1 MRSRLRQRLLHRV
14 KPESSGRNILIVGVS
29 AIIFI
34 SALLF
39 YRYWIGVTE
48 TCNPCFELPKTWV
61 RTTLP
66 DDGVFVYVRNNG
78 MCGVYVPGQ
87 NLGRGSDPESL
98 GAIVASVAAQR
109 PDQPFF
115 IKADANISY
124 EYIDE
129 ILDGLCLAGS
139 RRVYFITD
147 QRTVSEPPEALTNA
161 ESSGK

>member
-1 MRSRLRQRLLHRV
+1 MKSRLRERLFHRANAQ
-14 KPESSGRNILIVGVS
+14 PTGRNILIVAVS
-29 AIIFI
+29 AIVLI

-39 YRYWIGVTE
+39 YRYWIGATE
-48 TCNPCFELPKTWV
+48 TCNPCFDLPKTWV

-115 IKADANISY
+115 IKADTSISY
-124 EYIDE
+124 QYIDA
-129 ILDGLCLAGS
+129 ILDGLCSAGS

-147 QRTVSEPPEALTNA
+147 QQTVSEPPEGMTR
-161 ESSGK
+161 SGP

>member
-1 MRSRLRQRLLHRV
+1 MRSLLRERLLKRA
-14 KPESSGRNILIVGVS
+14 KPEPSGRNILIVGVS
-29 AIIFI
+29 AIVLI
-34 SALLF
+34 SGLLF
-39 YRYWIGVTE
+39 YRYWIGATE

-61 RTTLP
+61 RATLP

-78 MCGVYVPGQ
+78 LCGVYVPGK

-124 EYIDE
+124 GYIDA
-129 ILDGLCLAGS
+129 ILDGLCSAGS
-139 RRVYFITD
+139 QRVYFITD
-147 QRTVSEPPEALTNA
+147 QQTVSDPPEGATNA
-161 ESSGK
+161 GPSEN